1 MDVKARIGLLIQA
14 QGAHRAASDIDS
26 VARSTKRVGDETATT
41 GRRMRAADRERTRFH
56 QGLMGLAG
64 AAKFGVA
71 ALGGVGL
78 VGVLRDSVAEYREA
92 AKVGRAT
99 NAAITA
105 TGGVANVSAKGLAG
119 YSTALS
125 RKVGID
131 NDAIQSA
138 GNLLLGFRS
147 VHDEVGRGNDI
158 YKQALRTAVDMSAYY
173 KQDLKSSVIQLGK
186 ALNDPVAGATALK
199 RAGAIDAAA
208 IVRIKEMA
216 KHGADL
222 RTLQRFV
229 LEKVQKGGALAA
241 ATANTDPLQKL
252 NVAGKDLEETIG
264 GALVPTLSK
273 AAGGLATF
281 IGQIQTGRGA
291 GGTFRAV
298 LGGLFGVVKA
308 GAAPLITAGKWVIHL
323 VRDFVAGKPAAVAL
337 VMVLA
342 GLVAGFVA
350 LRVITRV
357 IAMFKAA
364 KIAVLGLNFV
374 MKANPLMR
382 VATLLFAVGAA
393 LVVAYHKV
401 GWFRAAVQNVWGWI
415 KSHWPLLL
423 GILTGPI
430 GLAVV
435 FIVRHFDQIV
445 SFVTSLP
452 GKIAHAASGMWN
464 GLKGGAIAAVNWVID
479 RLNDFINAY
488 NDSVGALAGAIGI
501 DVKVGTVSH
510 VNPGGGGRK
519 PDVSGFPSNV
529 FQGSVPGMAAGGI
542 VRRSGMAFVGE
553 HGPELLGLPAGA
565 RVAPLPEHM
574 DTTGG
579 ASHGAGE
586 NRILELHTHMHIGA
600 REIGTEIRRV
610 ALGDLARR

>member
-14 QGAHRAASDIDS
+14 QGAHRAASEIDT

-41 GRRMRAADRERTRFH
+41 GRRMREADRHRARFH

-64 AAKFGVA
+64 AARFGVA

-78 VGVLRDSVAEYREA
+78 VGVLRDSVAEYRDA

-99 NAAITA
+99 NAAIKA
-105 TGGVANVSAKGLAG
+105 TGGVANVSAKELAG
-119 YSTALS
+119 YSTSLGA
-125 RKVGID
+125 KVGID

-138 GNLLLGFRS
+138 GNLLLGFRA

-173 KQDLKSSVIQLGK
+173 KTDLKSSVIQLGK

-199 RAGAIDAAA
+199 RTGAIDAAA
-208 IVRIKEMA
+208 IVRVKEMA

-252 NVAGKDLEETIG
+252 GVAWKDLEETIG
-264 GALVPTLSK
+264 RAFVPTLSK

-281 IGQIQTGRGA
+281 IGQIRSGRGA
-291 GGTFRAV
+291 GGAFRSV
-298 LGGLFGVVKA
+298 LTGLFGVVKA
-308 GAAPLITAGKWVIHL
+308 GAGPLITAGKWVVHL

-337 VMVLA
+337 VTVLA
-342 GLVAGFVA
+342 ALVAGFVA

-357 IAMFKAA
+357 IALFKAA
-364 KIAVLGLNFV
+364 RIAMIGLFWA
-374 MKANPLMR
+374 MKANPIML
-382 VATLLFAVGAA
+382 VISLLVAVGAA

-401 GWFRAAVQNVWGWI
+401 AWFRVAVQAVWGAI
-415 KSHWPLLL
+415 K
-423 GILTGPI
+423 GGFN
-430 GLAVV
+430 A
-435 FIVRHFDQIV
+435 IVG
-445 SFVTSLP
+445 FVASLP
-452 GKIAHAASGMWN
+452 GRIAHAASGMWN
-464 GLKGGAIAAVNWVID
+464 GLKAGLAAAVNFVID
-479 RLNDFINAY
+479 RLNNVINAY
-488 NDSVGALAGAIGI
+488 NDSVGALAGAVGI
-501 DVKVGTVSH
+501 DVKVGTISH
-510 VNPGGGGRK
+510 VAQGGGGRK

-529 FQGSVPGMAAGGI
+529 FGGSVPGMAAGGI

-553 HGPELLGLPAGA
+553 YGPELLGLPAGA
-565 RVAPLPEHM
+565 RVAPLPERM

-579 ASHGAGE
+579 GMRLHPDDIRALAAAIAE
-586 NRILELHTHMHIGA
+586 NPPEVHLDGRHLAENG
-600 REIGTEIRRV
+600 RRH
-610 ALGDLARR
+610 ARRDAATRG